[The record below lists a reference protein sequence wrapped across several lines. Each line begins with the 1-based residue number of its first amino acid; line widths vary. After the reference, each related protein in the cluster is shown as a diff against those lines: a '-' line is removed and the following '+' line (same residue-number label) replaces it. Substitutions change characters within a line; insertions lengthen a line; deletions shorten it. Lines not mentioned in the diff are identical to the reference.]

1 VHYYKGL
8 APEEDVKEIAAATA
22 ALCVKDHR
30 GPRGHDDFPM
40 PGDGEVDHRSIINT
54 LHARHPASGFQ
65 ADLQARPFDPAD
77 PLHPLDAAPPDGP
90 VHYAFSTA
98 RLSDGGGLL
107 ADANLADAQPDVS
120 VSWLIARPS
129 PNPESAADDPAATT
143 ATASPFQRRGLA
155 GLNTPL
161 RVVVAGGGLLLCTAL
176 IGSLIWFVLR
186 RTSSTSVR

>member
-1 VHYYKGL
+1 
-8 APEEDVKEIAAATA
+8 
-22 ALCVKDHR
+22 VKDHR
-30 GPRGHDDFPM
+30 GPRGHDDFPT

-186 RTSSTSVR
+186 RTSSASVR